1 MERSI
6 KNLNTM
12 KEEIPELRILRHNRF
27 IVYVAFFTVL
37 SMTPNTFYVFNSF
50 CVFQEPYRTFF
61 SGAVALIVA
70 FFIMLFLARKNLKVS
85 LIFCAAEIII
95 SGYYYIT
102 TIGLK
107 HGLVAA
113 SVFVIILPYAVS
125 QSTKEIDRKVIYEDD
140 SVNKFLD
147 NNPTKRQ
154 SDFMK

>member
-85 LIFCAAEIII
+85 MVFAIAEIII
-95 SGYYYIT
+95 SGYYYVT
-102 TIGLK
+102 TLGLT
-107 HGLVAA
+107 HGLIAA
-113 SVFVIILPYAVS
+113 SVFVIILPYAVGK
-125 QSTKEIDRKVIYEDD
+125 STKEIDRDVNYEDD
-140 SVNKFLD
+140 SINNFLD
-147 NNPTKRQ
+147 NNPLKRP
-154 SDFMK
+154 SDFLK